1 MRPEVRTALFMKTVF
16 LVDAPC
22 RLLYRYHVPEEPAV
36 SIIGIQEV
44 YFLNP
49 EDGGVSSSETSV
61 TVDQSAKRCIL
72 EL

>member
-1 MRPEVRTALFMKTVF
+1 MRPKVLAALFMKTVI

-22 RLLYRYHVPEEPAV
+22 RLLERYHVLEEPAV

-49 EDGGVSSSETSV
+49 EDGGASSSETSV